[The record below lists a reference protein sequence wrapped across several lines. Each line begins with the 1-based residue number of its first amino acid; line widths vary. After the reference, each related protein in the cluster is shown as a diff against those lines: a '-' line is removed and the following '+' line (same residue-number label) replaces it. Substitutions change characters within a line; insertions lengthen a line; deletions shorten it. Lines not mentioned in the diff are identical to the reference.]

1 MSSLIYDEAINIAVL
16 NDTIVKP
23 WNLVAVAV
31 YLSLLEM
38 GDFTMLERFFGLA
51 EHGTDVR
58 RELLAGLTTFLTMA
72 YIIVVNPS
80 ILSDTGMDW
89 GAVFVATC
97 LAAALGCLIMG
108 LYANYPF
115 GLAPGMGLNAYFTY
129 GVVLGMGIAWPTALG
144 AVFLSGILFLI
155 ISLLPIREWI
165 INAIPLS
172 LKMAISA
179 GIGFFLAIIALK
191 NAGVVVNSDA
201 TLVTLGDLTSTTTL
215 LAILGF
221 VIMVGLSYRKIP
233 GAVLIGILAVSALGL
248 PFGVAEFDGVV
259 SMPPDPSPT
268 FMQMDIAGA
277 LELGLI
283 SVVLVFLFVDLF
295 DSSGTL
301 VGLSHRAGF
310 LDSEGRLGRLRSAL
324 VADSGASIG
333 GAILGTSTTTTYI
346 ESGAGVAAGGR
357 TGLTAVVIAVLFL
370 LSLFFLP
377 LVSAIPAY
385 ATAPALLFVACMMV
399 RGLAEL
405 AWDDVTDTAPA
416 VVTAIAMPLTY
427 SIADGMGLGFITYVL
442 GKTLA
447 GKFKEIH
454 IAVWLIAALFAL
466 KFALI

>member
-1 MSSLIYDEAINIAVL
+1 MTQRCRVEHSLTGYTRILRFAGA
-16 NDTIVKP
+16 
-23 WNLVAVAV
+23 
-31 YLSLLEM
+31 
-38 GDFTMLERFFGLA
+38 FTMLDRFFELA
-51 EHGTDVR
+51 ESGTTIR

-72 YIIVVNPS
+72 YIVVVNPS
-80 ILSDTGMDW
+80 ILSETGMNW

-97 LAAALGCLIMG
+97 LAAALGSLIMG

-129 GVVLGMGIAWPTALG
+129 GVVLGMGIAWQTALG

-155 ISLLPIREWI
+155 ISVLPIREWL

-179 GIGFFLAIIALK
+179 GIGFFLAIIALQ

-201 TLVTLGDLTSTTTL
+201 TLVTLGDLTAVPTL
-215 LAILGF
+215 LAMLGF
-221 VIMVGLSYRKIP
+221 AIMVALSYREVP
-233 GAVLIGILAVSALGL
+233 GAVLIGILAVSLIGV
-248 PFGVAEFDGVV
+248 PFGVAEFDGVI

-268 FMQMDIAGA
+268 FLQMDIAGA
-277 LELGLI
+277 FELGLV

-295 DSSGTL
+295 DSTGTL

-310 LDSEGRLGRLRSAL
+310 LDRDGRLGRLRSAL

-333 GAILGTSTTTTYI
+333 GAIFGTSTTTTYI
-346 ESGAGVAAGGR
+346 ESASGINAGGR

-377 LVSAIPAY
+377 VVSAIPGY

-405 AWDDVTDTAPA
+405 DWDDITDTAPA

-447 GKFKEIH
+447 GKPTAVH
-454 IAVWLIAALFAL
+454 PAVWLIAALFAL
-466 KFALI
+466 RFAFI

>member
-1 MSSLIYDEAINIAVL
+1 
-16 NDTIVKP
+16 
-23 WNLVAVAV
+23 
-31 YLSLLEM
+31 
-38 GDFTMLERFFGLA
+38 MLERFFELA
-51 EHGTDVR
+51 ENGTDVR

-72 YIIVVNPS
+72 YIVVVNPS
-80 ILSDTGMDW
+80 ILSETGMNW

-97 LAAALGCLIMG
+97 LAAALGSLIMG

-129 GVVLGMGIAWPTALG
+129 GVVLGMGIAWQAALG

-155 ISLLPIREWI
+155 ISVLPIREWL
-165 INAIPLS
+165 INAIPMS

-179 GIGFFLAIIALK
+179 GIGFFLAIIALQ
-191 NAGVVVNSDA
+191 NAGIVVNSDA
-201 TLVTLGDLTSTTTL
+201 TLVTLGDLTAIPTL
-215 LAILGF
+215 LAMLGF
-221 VIMVGLSYRKIP
+221 VIMVALSYREIP
-233 GAVLIGILAVSALGL
+233 GAVLIGILVVSLIGVPL
-248 PFGVAEFDGVV
+248 GVAEFDGVI

-268 FMQMDIAGA
+268 FLQMDIAGA
-277 LELGLI
+277 LELGLV

-295 DSSGTL
+295 DSTGTL
-301 VGLSHRAGF
+301 IGLSHRAG
-310 LDSEGRLGRLRSAL
+310 LLNRDGRLGRLRSAL

-333 GAILGTSTTTTYI
+333 GAVFGTSTTTTYI
-346 ESGAGVAAGGR
+346 ESASGINAGGR

-377 LVSAIPAY
+377 VVSAIPGY

-405 AWDDVTDTAPA
+405 DWDDITDTAPA

-427 SIADGMGLGFITYVL
+427 SIADGMGLGFITYVF

-447 GKFKEIH
+447 GRPMQVH
-454 IAVWLIAALFAL
+454 PAVWLIATLFVL
-466 KFALI
+466 RFVFI

>member
-1 MSSLIYDEAINIAVL
+1 
-16 NDTIVKP
+16 
-23 WNLVAVAV
+23 
-31 YLSLLEM
+31 
-38 GDFTMLERFFGLA
+38 MLERFFELA
-51 EHGTDVR
+51 ENGTDVR

-72 YIIVVNPS
+72 YIVVVNPS
-80 ILSDTGMDW
+80 ILSETGMNW

-97 LAAALGCLIMG
+97 LAAALGSLIMG

-129 GVVLGMGIAWPTALG
+129 GVVLGMGIAWQAALG

-155 ISLLPIREWI
+155 ISVLPIREWL
-165 INAIPLS
+165 INAIPMS

-179 GIGFFLAIIALK
+179 GIGFFLAIIALQ
-191 NAGVVVNSDA
+191 NAGIVVNSDA
-201 TLVTLGDLTSTTTL
+201 TLVTLGDLTAIPTL
-215 LAILGF
+215 LAMLGF
-221 VIMVGLSYRKIP
+221 VIMVALSYREIP
-233 GAVLIGILAVSALGL
+233 GAVLIGILVVALIGVPL
-248 PFGVAEFDGVV
+248 GVAEFDGVV

-268 FMQMDIAGA
+268 FLQMDIAGA
-277 LELGLI
+277 LELGLV

-295 DSSGTL
+295 DSTGTL
-301 VGLSHRAGF
+301 IGLSHRAGL
-310 LDSEGRLGRLRSAL
+310 LDRDGRLGRLRSAL

-333 GAILGTSTTTTYI
+333 GAVFGTSTTTTYI
-346 ESGAGVAAGGR
+346 ESASGINAGGR

-377 LVSAIPAY
+377 VVSAIPGY

-405 AWDDVTDTAPA
+405 DWDDITDTAPA

-427 SIADGMGLGFITYVL
+427 SIADGMGLGFITYVF

-447 GKFKEIH
+447 GRPMQVH
-454 IAVWLIAALFAL
+454 PAVWLIATLFVL
-466 KFALI
+466 RFVFI

>member
-1 MSSLIYDEAINIAVL
+1 
-16 NDTIVKP
+16 
-23 WNLVAVAV
+23 
-31 YLSLLEM
+31 
-38 GDFTMLERFFGLA
+38 MLERFFGLA
-51 EHGTDVR
+51 ENGTDLR

-72 YIIVVNPS
+72 YIVVVNPS

-97 LAAALGCLIMG
+97 LAAALGSLIMG

-129 GVVLGMGIAWPTALG
+129 GVVLGMGIAWQTALG

-165 INAIPLS
+165 INAIPMS

-191 NAGVVVNSDA
+191 NAGIVVDSEA
-201 TLVTLGDLTSTTTL
+201 TLVTLGDLTATPTL

-221 VIMVGLSYRKIP
+221 GIMVALSYHKIP
-233 GAVLIGILAVSALGL
+233 GAVLLGILAISIIGVPL
-248 PFGVAEFDGVV
+248 GVAEFDGVV

-268 FMQMDIAGA
+268 FLQMDIAGA
-277 LELGLI
+277 FEMGLI

-310 LDSEGRLGRLRSAL
+310 LDKDGKLGRLRSAL
-324 VADSGASIG
+324 MADSGATIG
-333 GAILGTSTTTTYI
+333 GAVLGTSTTTTYI
-346 ESGAGVAAGGR
+346 ESAAGVNAGGR

-377 LVSAIPAY
+377 VVSAIPGY
-385 ATAPALLFVACMMV
+385 ATAPALLFVACMMA
-399 RGLAEL
+399 RGLADL
-405 AWDDVTDTAPA
+405 DWDDITDTAPA

-442 GKTLA
+442 GKALA
-447 GKFKEIH
+447 GRVREIH
-454 IAVWLIAALFAL
+454 IAVWLIAALFAVRFVL
-466 KFALI
+466 L

>member
-1 MSSLIYDEAINIAVL
+1 
-16 NDTIVKP
+16 
-23 WNLVAVAV
+23 
-31 YLSLLEM
+31 
-38 GDFTMLERFFGLA
+38 MLERLFGLA
-51 EHGTDVR
+51 ENGTDVR
-58 RELLAGLTTFLTMA
+58 REVLAGLTTFLTMA
-72 YIIVVNPS
+72 YIVVVNPS

-129 GVVLGMGIAWPTALG
+129 GVVLGMEIAWQTALG

-165 INAIPLS
+165 INAIPMA

-191 NAGVVVNSDA
+191 NAGVVVDSQA
-201 TLVTLGDLTSTTTL
+201 TLVTLGDLTATSTL
-215 LAILGF
+215 LAMLGF
-221 VIMVGLSYRKIP
+221 VIMVALSYHKIP
-233 GAVLIGILAVSALGL
+233 GAVLIGILAVSLIGV

-259 SMPPDPSPT
+259 SMPPDPSAT
-268 FMQMDIAGA
+268 FLQMDVAGA
-277 LELGLI
+277 VEMGLI

-310 LDSEGRLGRLRSAL
+310 LDSEGRLGRLRHAL
-324 VADSGASIG
+324 VADSGATIG
-333 GAILGTSTTTTYI
+333 GAVFGTSTTTTYI
-346 ESGAGVAAGGR
+346 ESAAGVNAGGR
-357 TGLTAVVIAVLFL
+357 TGLTAVVIAVMFL

-377 LVSAIPAY
+377 VVSAIPGY
-385 ATAPALLFVACMMV
+385 ATAPALLFVACMMA
-399 RGLAEL
+399 RGIAEL
-405 AWDDVTDTAPA
+405 DWDDITDTAPA

-447 GKFKEIH
+447 GKGREVH
-454 IAVWLIAALFAL
+454 VAVWLIAALFAAR
-466 KFALI
+466 FVFIH

>member
-1 MSSLIYDEAINIAVL
+1 
-16 NDTIVKP
+16 
-23 WNLVAVAV
+23 
-31 YLSLLEM
+31 
-38 GDFTMLERFFGLA
+38 MLERFFELA
-51 EHGTDVR
+51 DSGTDIR

-72 YIIVVNPS
+72 YIVVVNPS
-80 ILSDTGMDW
+80 ILSETGMDW

-97 LAAALGCLIMG
+97 LAAALGSLIMG

-129 GVVLGMGIAWPTALG
+129 GVVLGMGIAWQTALG
-144 AVFLSGILFLI
+144 AVFVSGILFLI
-155 ISLLPIREWI
+155 ISVLPIREWL

-179 GIGFFLAIIALK
+179 GIGFFLAIIALQ

-201 TLVTLGDLTSTTTL
+201 TLVTLGDLTAVPTL
-215 LAILGF
+215 LAMLGF
-221 VIMVGLSYRKIP
+221 VIMVALSYRQVP
-233 GAVLIGILAVSALGL
+233 GAVLIGILAVSLIGV

-268 FMQMDIAGA
+268 FLQMDIAGA
-277 LELGLI
+277 LELGLV

-295 DSSGTL
+295 DSTGTL

-310 LDSEGRLGRLRSAL
+310 LDRDGRLGRLRSAL
-324 VADSGASIG
+324 MADSGASIG
-333 GAILGTSTTTTYI
+333 GALFGTSTTTTYI
-346 ESGAGVAAGGR
+346 ESASGINAGGR

-377 LVSAIPAY
+377 VVSAIPGY

-405 AWDDVTDTAPA
+405 EWDDITDTAPA

-447 GKFKEIH
+447 GKPTAVH
-454 IAVWLIAALFAL
+454 PAVWLIAALFVL
-466 KFALI
+466 RFAFI

>member
-1 MSSLIYDEAINIAVL
+1 
-16 NDTIVKP
+16 
-23 WNLVAVAV
+23 
-31 YLSLLEM
+31 
-38 GDFTMLERFFGLA
+38 MLERFFELA
-51 EHGTDVR
+51 ENGTDVR

-72 YIIVVNPS
+72 YIVVVNPS
-80 ILSDTGMDW
+80 ILSETGMNW

-97 LAAALGCLIMG
+97 LAAALGSLIMG

-129 GVVLGMGIAWPTALG
+129 GVVLGMGIAWQAALG

-155 ISLLPIREWI
+155 ISVLPIREWL
-165 INAIPLS
+165 INAIPMS

-179 GIGFFLAIIALK
+179 GIGFFLAIIALQ
-191 NAGVVVNSDA
+191 NAGIVVNSDA
-201 TLVTLGDLTSTTTL
+201 TLVTLGDLTAIPTL
-215 LAILGF
+215 LAMLGF
-221 VIMVGLSYRKIP
+221 VIMVALSYREIP
-233 GAVLIGILAVSALGL
+233 GAVLIGILVVSLIGVPL
-248 PFGVAEFDGVV
+248 GVAEFDGVI

-268 FMQMDIAGA
+268 FLQMDIAGA
-277 LELGLI
+277 LELGLV

-295 DSSGTL
+295 DSTGTL
-301 VGLSHRAGF
+301 IGLSHRAGL
-310 LDSEGRLGRLRSAL
+310 LDRDGRLGRLRSAL

-333 GAILGTSTTTTYI
+333 GAVFGTSTTTTYI
-346 ESGAGVAAGGR
+346 ESASGINAGGR

-377 LVSAIPAY
+377 VVSAIPGY

-405 AWDDVTDTAPA
+405 DWDDITDTAPA

-427 SIADGMGLGFITYVL
+427 SIADGMGLGFITYVF

-447 GKFKEIH
+447 GRPMQVH
-454 IAVWLIAALFAL
+454 PAVWLIATLFVL
-466 KFALI
+466 RFVFI

>member
-1 MSSLIYDEAINIAVL
+1 
-16 NDTIVKP
+16 
-23 WNLVAVAV
+23 
-31 YLSLLEM
+31 
-38 GDFTMLERFFGLA
+38 MLERFFDLA
-51 EHGTDVR
+51 ENGTDVR

-72 YIIVVNPS
+72 YIVVVNPS
-80 ILSDTGMDW
+80 ILSETGMNW

-97 LAAALGCLIMG
+97 LAAALGSLIMG

-129 GVVLGMGIAWPTALG
+129 GVVLGMGIAWQAALG

-155 ISLLPIREWI
+155 ISVLPIREWL
-165 INAIPLS
+165 INAIPMS

-179 GIGFFLAIIALK
+179 GIGFFLAIIALQ
-191 NAGVVVNSDA
+191 NAGIVVNSDA
-201 TLVTLGDLTSTTTL
+201 TLVTLGDLTAIPTL
-215 LAILGF
+215 LAMLGF
-221 VIMVGLSYRKIP
+221 VIMVALSYREIP
-233 GAVLIGILAVSALGL
+233 GAVLIGILVVSLIGVPL
-248 PFGVAEFDGVV
+248 GVAEFDGVI

-268 FMQMDIAGA
+268 FLQMDIAGA
-277 LELGLI
+277 LELGLV

-295 DSSGTL
+295 DSTGTL
-301 VGLSHRAGF
+301 IGLSHRAGL
-310 LDSEGRLGRLRSAL
+310 LDRDGRLGRLRSAL

-333 GAILGTSTTTTYI
+333 GAVFGTSTTTTYI
-346 ESGAGVAAGGR
+346 ESASGINAGGR

-377 LVSAIPAY
+377 VVSAIPGY

-405 AWDDVTDTAPA
+405 DWDDITDTAPA

-427 SIADGMGLGFITYVL
+427 SIADGMGLGFITYVF

-447 GKFKEIH
+447 GRPMQVH
-454 IAVWLIAALFAL
+454 PAVWLIATLFVL
-466 KFALI
+466 RFVFI

>member
-1 MSSLIYDEAINIAVL
+1 
-16 NDTIVKP
+16 
-23 WNLVAVAV
+23 
-31 YLSLLEM
+31 
-38 GDFTMLERFFGLA
+38 
-51 EHGTDVR
+51 
-58 RELLAGLTTFLTMA
+58 
-72 YIIVVNPS
+72 
-80 ILSDTGMDW
+80 
-89 GAVFVATC
+89 
-97 LAAALGCLIMG
+97 MG

-129 GVVLGMGIAWPTALG
+129 GVVLGMGIAWQTALG

-165 INAIPLS
+165 INAIPMS

-191 NAGVVVNSDA
+191 NAGIVVDSEA
-201 TLVTLGDLTSTTTL
+201 TLVTLGDLTATPTL

-221 VIMVGLSYRKIP
+221 GIMVALSYHKIP
-233 GAVLIGILAVSALGL
+233 GAVLLGILAISIIGVPL
-248 PFGVAEFDGVV
+248 GVAEFDGVV

-268 FMQMDIAGA
+268 FLQMDIAGA
-277 LELGLI
+277 FEMGLI

-310 LDSEGRLGRLRSAL
+310 LDKDGKLGRLRSAL
-324 VADSGASIG
+324 MADSGATIG
-333 GAILGTSTTTTYI
+333 GAVLGTSTTTTYI
-346 ESGAGVAAGGR
+346 ESAAGVNAGGR

-377 LVSAIPAY
+377 VVSAIPGY
-385 ATAPALLFVACMMV
+385 ATAPALLFVACMMA
-399 RGLAEL
+399 RGLADL
-405 AWDDVTDTAPA
+405 DWDDITDTAPA

-442 GKTLA
+442 GKALA
-447 GKFKEIH
+447 GRVREIH
-454 IAVWLIAALFAL
+454 IAVWLIAALFAVR
-466 KFALI
+466 FALL

>member
-1 MSSLIYDEAINIAVL
+1 
-16 NDTIVKP
+16 
-23 WNLVAVAV
+23 
-31 YLSLLEM
+31 
-38 GDFTMLERFFGLA
+38 MLERFFGLS
-51 EHGTDVR
+51 ENGTDVR

-72 YIIVVNPS
+72 YIVVVNPS

-97 LAAALGCLIMG
+97 LAAALGSLIMG

-129 GVVLGMGIAWPTALG
+129 GVVLGMGIAWQTALG

-155 ISLLPIREWI
+155 ISVLPIREWL
-165 INAIPLS
+165 INAIPMS
-172 LKMAISA
+172 LKMSISA

-201 TLVTLGDLTSTTTL
+201 TLVTLGDLTAPPTL
-215 LAILGF
+215 LAMLGF
-221 VIMVGLSYRKIP
+221 VIMVALSYRKIP
-233 GAVLIGILAVSALGL
+233 GAVLIGILAVSILGV
-248 PFGVAEFDGVV
+248 PFGVAEFDGVI
-259 SMPPDPSPT
+259 SLPPDPSPT

-277 LELGLI
+277 MELGLV

-295 DSSGTL
+295 DSTGTL

-310 LDSEGRLGRLRSAL
+310 LDKDGRIGRLRNAL

-333 GAILGTSTTTTYI
+333 GAVLGTSTTTTYI
-346 ESGAGVAAGGR
+346 ESAAGVNAGGR
-357 TGLTAVVIAVLFL
+357 TGLTAVVIAGLFL

-377 LVSAIPAY
+377 LVSAIPGY

-405 AWDDVTDTAPA
+405 DWDDITDTAPA

-447 GKFKEIH
+447 GKPGQVH
-454 IAVWLIAALFAL
+454 IAVWLIAALFVL
-466 KFALI
+466 RFAFIH

>member
-1 MSSLIYDEAINIAVL
+1 
-16 NDTIVKP
+16 
-23 WNLVAVAV
+23 
-31 YLSLLEM
+31 
-38 GDFTMLERFFGLA
+38 MLDRYFELA
-51 EHGTDVR
+51 ESGTTIR

-80 ILSDTGMDW
+80 ILSETGMNW

-97 LAAALGCLIMG
+97 LAAALGSLIMG

-129 GVVLGMGIAWPTALG
+129 GVVLGMGIAWQTALG

-155 ISLLPIREWI
+155 ISVLPIREWL

-172 LKMAISA
+172 LKMAISS
-179 GIGFFLAIIALK
+179 GIGFFLAIIALQ

-201 TLVTLGDLTSTTTL
+201 TLVTLGDLTAIPTL
-215 LAILGF
+215 LAMLGF
-221 VIMVGLSYRKIP
+221 AIMVALSYREVP
-233 GAVLIGILAVSALGL
+233 GAVLIGILAVSLIGV
-248 PFGVAEFDGVV
+248 PFGVADFDGVV

-268 FMQMDIAGA
+268 FLQMNVTGA
-277 LELGLI
+277 LELGLV

-295 DSSGTL
+295 DSTGTL

-310 LDSEGRLGRLRSAL
+310 LDRDGRLGRLRSAL

-333 GAILGTSTTTTYI
+333 GALFGTSTTTTYI
-346 ESGAGVAAGGR
+346 ESASGINAGGR
-357 TGLTAVVIAVLFL
+357 TGLTAIVIAVLFL

-377 LVSAIPAY
+377 VVSAIPGY

-405 AWDDVTDTAPA
+405 DWDDITDTGPA

-447 GKFKEIH
+447 GKLTAVH
-454 IAVWLIAALFAL
+454 PAVWLIAALFAL
-466 KFALI
+466 RFAFI

>member
-1 MSSLIYDEAINIAVL
+1 
-16 NDTIVKP
+16 
-23 WNLVAVAV
+23 
-31 YLSLLEM
+31 
-38 GDFTMLERFFGLA
+38 MLDRFFELA
-51 EHGTDVR
+51 ESGTDIR

-72 YIIVVNPS
+72 YIVVVNPS
-80 ILSDTGMDW
+80 ILSETGMDW

-97 LAAALGCLIMG
+97 LAAALGSLIMG

-129 GVVLGMGIAWPTALG
+129 GVVLGMGIAWETALG

-155 ISLLPIREWI
+155 ISVLPIREWL

-179 GIGFFLAIIALK
+179 GIGFFLAIIALQ

-201 TLVTLGDLTSTTTL
+201 TLVTLGDLTAIPTL
-215 LAILGF
+215 LAMLGF
-221 VIMVGLSYRKIP
+221 VIMVGLSYREIP
-233 GAVLIGILAVSALGL
+233 GAVLIGILVVSLIGVPL
-248 PFGVAEFDGVV
+248 GVAEFDGVV

-268 FMQMDIAGA
+268 FLQMDIAGA
-277 LELGLI
+277 LELGLV

-295 DSSGTL
+295 DSTGTL
-301 VGLSHRAGF
+301 VGLSHRAGL
-310 LDSEGRLGRLRSAL
+310 LDRDGRLGRLRSAL

-333 GAILGTSTTTTYI
+333 GALFGTSTTTTYI
-346 ESGAGVAAGGR
+346 ESASGINAGGR

-377 LVSAIPAY
+377 VVSAIPGY

-405 AWDDVTDTAPA
+405 DWDDITDTAPA

-427 SIADGMGLGFITYVL
+427 SIADGMGLGFITYVF

-447 GKFKEIH
+447 GKPMQIH
-454 IAVWLIAALFAL
+454 PAVWLIAALFVL
-466 KFALI
+466 RFAFI

>member
-1 MSSLIYDEAINIAVL
+1 
-16 NDTIVKP
+16 
-23 WNLVAVAV
+23 
-31 YLSLLEM
+31 
-38 GDFTMLERFFGLA
+38 MLDRFFELA
-51 EHGTDVR
+51 DSGTDIR

-72 YIIVVNPS
+72 YIVVVNPS
-80 ILSDTGMDW
+80 ILSETGMDW

-97 LAAALGCLIMG
+97 LAAALGSLIMG

-129 GVVLGMGIAWPTALG
+129 GVVLGMGIAWQTALG
-144 AVFLSGILFLI
+144 AVFVSGILFLI
-155 ISLLPIREWI
+155 ISVLPIREWL

-179 GIGFFLAIIALK
+179 GIGFFLAIIALQ

-201 TLVTLGDLTSTTTL
+201 TLVTLGDLTAVPTL
-215 LAILGF
+215 LAMLGF
-221 VIMVGLSYRKIP
+221 VIMVALSYRQVP
-233 GAVLIGILAVSALGL
+233 GAVLIGILAVSLIGV

-268 FMQMDIAGA
+268 FLQMDIAGA
-277 LELGLI
+277 LELGLV

-295 DSSGTL
+295 DSTGTL

-310 LDSEGRLGRLRSAL
+310 LDRDGRLGRLRSAL

-333 GAILGTSTTTTYI
+333 GALFGTSTTTTYI
-346 ESGAGVAAGGR
+346 ESASGINAGGR

-377 LVSAIPAY
+377 VVSAIPGY

-405 AWDDVTDTAPA
+405 DWDDITDTAPA

-447 GKFKEIH
+447 GKPTAVH
-454 IAVWLIAALFAL
+454 PAVWLIAALFVL
-466 KFALI
+466 RFAFI

>member
-1 MSSLIYDEAINIAVL
+1 
-16 NDTIVKP
+16 
-23 WNLVAVAV
+23 
-31 YLSLLEM
+31 
-38 GDFTMLERFFGLA
+38 MLERFFGLA
-51 EHGTDVR
+51 ENGTDVR
-58 RELLAGLTTFLTMA
+58 REVLAGLTTFLTMA
-72 YIIVVNPS
+72 YIVVVNPS

-89 GAVFVATC
+89 DAVFVATC
-97 LAAALGCLIMG
+97 LAAVLGCLIMG

-129 GVVLGMGIAWPTALG
+129 GVVLGMGIAWQTALG

-165 INAIPLS
+165 INAIPMA

-191 NAGVVVNSDA
+191 NAGVVVDSQA
-201 TLVTLGDLTSTTTL
+201 TLVTLGDLTATPTL
-215 LAILGF
+215 LAMLGF
-221 VIMVGLSYRKIP
+221 VIMVALSYHKIP
-233 GAVLIGILAVSALGL
+233 GAVLIGILAVSLIGV

-268 FMQMDIAGA
+268 FLQMDIAGA
-277 LELGLI
+277 LEMGLI

-310 LDSEGRLGRLRSAL
+310 LDKDGRIGRLRNAL
-324 VADSGASIG
+324 VADSGATIG
-333 GAILGTSTTTTYI
+333 GAVFGTSTTTTYI
-346 ESGAGVAAGGR
+346 ESAAGVNAGGR
-357 TGLTAVVIAVLFL
+357 TGLTAVVIAGMFL

-377 LVSAIPAY
+377 VVSAIPGY
-385 ATAPALLFVACMMV
+385 ATAPALLFVACMMA
-399 RGLAEL
+399 RGIAEL
-405 AWDDVTDTAPA
+405 DWDDITDTAPA

-447 GKFKEIH
+447 GRGRDVH
-454 IAVWLIAALFAL
+454 IAVWLIAALFAAR
-466 KFALI
+466 FAFIH

>member
-1 MSSLIYDEAINIAVL
+1 
-16 NDTIVKP
+16 
-23 WNLVAVAV
+23 
-31 YLSLLEM
+31 
-38 GDFTMLERFFGLA
+38 MLERFFGLA
-51 EHGTDVR
+51 ENETTVR
-58 RELLAGLTTFLTMA
+58 REILAGLTTFLTMA

-97 LAAALGCLIMG
+97 VAAALGCLIMG

-129 GVVLGMGIAWPTALG
+129 SVVLGMGIAWQTALG

-165 INAIPLS
+165 INAIPMS

-201 TLVTLGDLTSTTTL
+201 TLVTLGDLTATSTV
-215 LAILGF
+215 LAMLGF
-221 VIMVGLSYRKIP
+221 VIMIALSYHRIP
-233 GAVLIGILAVSALGL
+233 GAILIGILAVSAIGV

-268 FMQMDIAGA
+268 LLQMDIAGA
-277 LELGLI
+277 LEMGLI

-310 LDSEGRLGRLRSAL
+310 LDQGGRLGRLRNAL

-333 GAILGTSTTTTYI
+333 GAMLGTSTTTTYI
-346 ESGAGVAAGGR
+346 ESAAGINVGGR

-377 LVSAIPAY
+377 LVSAIPGY
-385 ATAPALLFVACMMV
+385 ATAPALLFVACMMA
-399 RGLAEL
+399 RGLADL
-405 AWDDVTDTAPA
+405 DWDDITDTAPA

-427 SIADGMGLGFITYVL
+427 SIADGMGLGFITYAL
-442 GKTLA
+442 GKALA
-447 GKFKEIH
+447 GQGRNVH
-454 IAVWLIAALFAL
+454 IAVWVIAALFAL
-466 KFALI
+466 RFAFI

>member
-1 MSSLIYDEAINIAVL
+1 
-16 NDTIVKP
+16 
-23 WNLVAVAV
+23 
-31 YLSLLEM
+31 
-38 GDFTMLERFFGLA
+38 MLERFFELA
-51 EHGTDVR
+51 ESGTDIR

-72 YIIVVNPS
+72 YIVVVNPS
-80 ILSDTGMDW
+80 ILSETGMNW

-97 LAAALGCLIMG
+97 LAAALGSLIMG

-129 GVVLGMGIAWPTALG
+129 GVVLGMGIAWQTALG
-144 AVFLSGILFLI
+144 AVFISGILFLI
-155 ISLLPIREWI
+155 ISVLPIREWL

-179 GIGFFLAIIALK
+179 GIGFFLAIIALQ

-201 TLVTLGDLTSTTTL
+201 TLVTLGDLTAVPTL
-215 LAILGF
+215 LAGLGF
-221 VIMVGLSYRKIP
+221 AIMVALSYREIP
-233 GAVLIGILAVSALGL
+233 GAVLIGILAVSLIGVPL
-248 PFGVAEFDGVV
+248 GVAEFDGVV

-268 FMQMDIAGA
+268 FLQMDVAGA
-277 LELGLI
+277 LELGLV

-295 DSSGTL
+295 DSTGTL

-310 LDSEGRLGRLRSAL
+310 LDRDGRLGRLRSAL

-333 GAILGTSTTTTYI
+333 GAVFGTSTTTTYI
-346 ESGAGVAAGGR
+346 ESASGINAGGR
-357 TGLTAVVIAVLFL
+357 TGLTAVVVAVLFL

-377 LVSAIPAY
+377 VVSAIPGY

-405 AWDDVTDTAPA
+405 DWDDITDTAPA

-447 GKFKEIH
+447 GKPATVH
-454 IAVWLIAALFAL
+454 PAVWLIAALFVL
-466 KFALI
+466 RFAFI

>member
-1 MSSLIYDEAINIAVL
+1 
-16 NDTIVKP
+16 
-23 WNLVAVAV
+23 
-31 YLSLLEM
+31 
-38 GDFTMLERFFGLA
+38 MLDRYFELA
-51 EHGTDVR
+51 ESGTTIR

-72 YIIVVNPS
+72 YIVVVNPS
-80 ILSDTGMDW
+80 ILSETGMNW

-97 LAAALGCLIMG
+97 LAAALGSLIMG

-129 GVVLGMGIAWPTALG
+129 GVVLGMGIAWQTALG

-155 ISLLPIREWI
+155 ISVLPIREWL

-179 GIGFFLAIIALK
+179 GIGFFLAIIALQ

-201 TLVTLGDLTSTTTL
+201 TLVTLGDLTAVPTL
-215 LAILGF
+215 LAMLGF
-221 VIMVGLSYRKIP
+221 AIMVALSYREVP
-233 GAVLIGILAVSALGL
+233 GAVLIGILAVSLIGV

-268 FMQMDIAGA
+268 FLQMDVAGA
-277 LELGLI
+277 LELGLV

-295 DSSGTL
+295 DSTGTL

-310 LDSEGRLGRLRSAL
+310 LDRDGRLGRLRSAL

-333 GAILGTSTTTTYI
+333 GALFGTSTTTTYI
-346 ESGAGVAAGGR
+346 ESASGINAGGR

-377 LVSAIPAY
+377 VVSAIPGY

-405 AWDDVTDTAPA
+405 DWDDITDTGPA

-447 GKFKEIH
+447 GKPTAVH
-454 IAVWLIAALFAL
+454 PAVWLIAALFAL
-466 KFALI
+466 RFAFI

>member
-1 MSSLIYDEAINIAVL
+1 
-16 NDTIVKP
+16 
-23 WNLVAVAV
+23 
-31 YLSLLEM
+31 
-38 GDFTMLERFFGLA
+38 MLDRFFELA
-51 EHGTDVR
+51 ESGTTVR

-72 YIIVVNPS
+72 YIVVVNPS
-80 ILSDTGMDW
+80 ILSETGMNW

-97 LAAALGCLIMG
+97 LAAALGSLIMG

-129 GVVLGMGIAWPTALG
+129 GVVLGMGIAWQTALG

-155 ISLLPIREWI
+155 ISVLPIREWL

-179 GIGFFLAIIALK
+179 GIGFFLAIIALQ

-201 TLVTLGDLTSTTTL
+201 TLVTLGDLTAIPTL
-215 LAILGF
+215 LAMFGF
-221 VIMVGLSYRKIP
+221 VVMVALSYREVP
-233 GAVLIGILAVSALGL
+233 GAVLIGILAVSLLGV

-259 SMPPDPSPT
+259 AMPPDPSPT
-268 FMQMDIAGA
+268 FLQMDIAGA
-277 LELGLI
+277 LELGLV

-295 DSSGTL
+295 DSTGTL

-310 LDSEGRLGRLRSAL
+310 LDRDGRLGRLRSAL

-333 GAILGTSTTTTYI
+333 GALFGTSTTTTYI
-346 ESGAGVAAGGR
+346 ESASGINAGGR

-377 LVSAIPAY
+377 VVSAIPGY

-405 AWDDVTDTAPA
+405 DWDDITDTGPA
-416 VVTAIAMPLTY
+416 IVTAIAMPLTY

-447 GKFKEIH
+447 GKPTAVH
-454 IAVWLIAALFAL
+454 PAVWLIAALFAL
-466 KFALI
+466 RFAFI

>member
-1 MSSLIYDEAINIAVL
+1 
-16 NDTIVKP
+16 
-23 WNLVAVAV
+23 
-31 YLSLLEM
+31 
-38 GDFTMLERFFGLA
+38 MLDRFFELA
-51 EHGTDVR
+51 ESGTTIR

-72 YIIVVNPS
+72 YIVVVNPS
-80 ILSDTGMDW
+80 ILSETGMNW

-97 LAAALGCLIMG
+97 LAAALGSLIMG

-129 GVVLGMGIAWPTALG
+129 GVVLGMGIAWQTALG

-155 ISLLPIREWI
+155 ISVLPIREWL

-179 GIGFFLAIIALK
+179 GIGFFLAIIALQ

-201 TLVTLGDLTSTTTL
+201 TLVTLGDLTAVPTL
-215 LAILGF
+215 LAMLGF
-221 VIMVGLSYRKIP
+221 AIMVALSYREVP
-233 GAVLIGILAVSALGL
+233 GAVLIGILAVSLIGV
-248 PFGVAEFDGVV
+248 PFGVAEFDGVI

-268 FMQMDIAGA
+268 FLQMDIAGA
-277 LELGLI
+277 FELGLV

-295 DSSGTL
+295 DSTGTL

-310 LDSEGRLGRLRSAL
+310 LDRDGRLGRLRSAL

-333 GAILGTSTTTTYI
+333 GAIFGTSTTTTYI
-346 ESGAGVAAGGR
+346 ESASGINAGGR

-377 LVSAIPAY
+377 VVSAIPGY

-405 AWDDVTDTAPA
+405 DWDDITDTAPA

-447 GKFKEIH
+447 GKPTAVH
-454 IAVWLIAALFAL
+454 PAVWLIAALFAL
-466 KFALI
+466 RFAFI

>member
-1 MSSLIYDEAINIAVL
+1 
-16 NDTIVKP
+16 
-23 WNLVAVAV
+23 
-31 YLSLLEM
+31 
-38 GDFTMLERFFGLA
+38 MLDRFFELA
-51 EHGTDVR
+51 ESGTDIR

-72 YIIVVNPS
+72 YIVVVNPS
-80 ILSDTGMDW
+80 ILSETGMDW

-97 LAAALGCLIMG
+97 LAAALGSLIMG

-129 GVVLGMGIAWPTALG
+129 GVVLGMGIAWETALG

-155 ISLLPIREWI
+155 ISVLPIREWL
-165 INAIPLS
+165 INAIPMS

-179 GIGFFLAIIALK
+179 GIGFFLAIIALQ

-201 TLVTLGDLTSTTTL
+201 TLVTLGDLTAIPTL
-215 LAILGF
+215 LAMLGF
-221 VIMVGLSYRKIP
+221 VIMVGLSYREVP
-233 GAVLIGILAVSALGL
+233 GAVLIGILAVSLIGVPL
-248 PFGVAEFDGVV
+248 GVAEFDGVV

-268 FMQMDIAGA
+268 FLQMDIAGA
-277 LELGLI
+277 LELGLV

-295 DSSGTL
+295 DSTGTL
-301 VGLSHRAGF
+301 VGLSHRAGL
-310 LDSEGRLGRLRSAL
+310 LDRDGRLGRLRSAL

-333 GAILGTSTTTTYI
+333 GALFGTSTTTTYI
-346 ESGAGVAAGGR
+346 ESAAGINAGGR

-377 LVSAIPAY
+377 VVSAIPGY

-405 AWDDVTDTAPA
+405 DWDDITDTAPA

-427 SIADGMGLGFITYVL
+427 SIADGMGLGFITYVF

-447 GKFKEIH
+447 GKPMQIH
-454 IAVWLIAALFAL
+454 PAVWLIAALFVL
-466 KFALI
+466 RFAFI